1 MNLSQLEKK
10 LKIKFK
16 DKKLLEKSL
25 IHKSLDPINNNEK
38 LEFLGD
44 RVLGFI
50 ISKKLIDIY
59 PDENEGSLDKKFA
72 SLVNKNRCLDIANK
86 LELFNYIKTNT
97 NKTNKYK
104 IENKILSD
112 TCESII
118 GAIFLDQ
125 GYREAKK
132 TILNLFQDE
141 LNNLKNIKTFKDPKS
156 VLQEKLQSKGIDPPK
171 YQTSLKSGPP
181 HNPVFETK
189 LFIGKKL
196 IVKSEGFK
204 KSDSE
209 KKVATEALKLLESNF
224 HSLEKKRS
232 FIKKI
237 IDSLR
242 N

>member
-112 TCESII
+112 TCESIV

-125 GYREAKK
+125 GIKVVESF
-132 TILNLFQDE
+132 ILNMWNDFIVNTKETIVDS
-141 LNNLKNIKTFKDPKS
+141 KTK
-156 VLQEKLQSKGIDPPK
+156 LQEF
-171 YQTSLKSGPP
+171 SLKKFKRP
-181 HNPVFETK
+181 
-189 LFIGKKL
+189 GK
-196 IVKSEGFK
+196 
-204 KSDSE
+204 
-209 KKVATEALKLLESNF
+209 
-224 HSLEKKRS
+224 
-232 FIKKI
+232 
-237 IDSLR
+237 
-242 N
+242 

>member
-125 GYREAKK
+125 GIKVVESF
-132 TILNLFQDE
+132 ILNMWNDFIVNTKETIVDS
-141 LNNLKNIKTFKDPKS
+141 KTK
-156 VLQEKLQSKGIDPPK
+156 LQE
-171 YQTSLKSGPP
+171 
-181 HNPVFETK
+181 F
-189 LFIGKKL
+189 
-196 IVKSEGFK
+196 
-204 KSDSE
+204 
-209 KKVATEALKLLESNF
+209 
-224 HSLEKKRS
+224 
-232 FIKKI
+232 
-237 IDSLR
+237 
-242 N
+242 

>member
-16 DKKLLEKSL
+16 DKKLLENSL

-112 TCESII
+112 TCESIV

-125 GYREAKK
+125 GIKVVESF
-132 TILNLFQDE
+132 ILNMWNDFIVNTKETIVDSKTKLQEFS
-141 LNNLKNIKTFKDPKS
+141 LKKFKILPKYKLIKMKGLKHKPIFHVQVKIKTSQAIEGIGNSK
-156 VLQEKLQSKGIDPPK
+156 KLAEQDAA
-171 YQTSLKSGPP
+171 TSL
-181 HNPVFETK
+181 
-189 LFIGKKL
+189 LKKL
-196 IVKSEGFK
+196 
-204 KSDSE
+204 
-209 KKVATEALKLLESNF
+209 KL
-224 HSLEKKRS
+224 
-232 FIKKI
+232 I
-237 IDSLR
+237 
-242 N
+242 

>member
-112 TCESII
+112 TCESIV

-125 GYREAKK
+125 GIKVVESFILNMWNDFIVNTKETIVDSKTKLQEFSLKKFKILPTYKLESVKGPAHKPFFKISVKIKNSKKFFGLNSSKKNAQQDAAKK
-132 TILNLFQDE
+132 FLKTLNL
-141 LNNLKNIKTFKDPKS
+141 
-156 VLQEKLQSKGIDPPK
+156 EK
-171 YQTSLKSGPP
+171 
-181 HNPVFETK
+181 
-189 LFIGKKL
+189 
-196 IVKSEGFK
+196 
-204 KSDSE
+204 
-209 KKVATEALKLLESNF
+209 
-224 HSLEKKRS
+224 
-232 FIKKI
+232 
-237 IDSLR
+237 
-242 N
+242 